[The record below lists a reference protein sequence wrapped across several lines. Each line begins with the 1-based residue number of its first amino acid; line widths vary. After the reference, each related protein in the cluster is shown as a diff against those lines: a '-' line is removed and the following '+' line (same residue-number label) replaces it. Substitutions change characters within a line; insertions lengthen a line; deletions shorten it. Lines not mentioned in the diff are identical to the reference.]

1 VHGLNKFGFILH
13 VELFVSL
20 SCSCFSLSLYESCNI
35 NVLFQFEKMGY
46 TLGYTSIDRMRD
58 YIYDVVA
65 GYNRASSTEFSN
77 ENTVLKYII

>member
-1 VHGLNKFGFILH
+1 
-13 VELFVSL
+13 
-20 SCSCFSLSLYESCNI
+20 
-35 NVLFQFEKMGY
+35 MGY